1 MNQTNKEALDLFNQG
16 IREKDTF
23 LRNKAFNSAVEK
35 LLNDPEDSTEY
46 DILMGDNLAQLGQYP
61 LALYYDLK
69 ALKDD
74 PDNPAIHARLEEV
87 IKAGNLPTTIPDVE
101 TFGPSA
107 LSIALVF
114 GCMCIALSS
123 WILLKKNQLKKLA
136 LATSGFLFLFLL
148 YDITLLF
155 RSPILAVIVH
165 AEKLFQTPDEN
176 AKNSIQ
182 TPLPAGIIV
191 IVLDVDKNGSW
202 IKIRTKEGAMGYV
215 PEKSIRLVD

>member
-1 MNQTNKEALDLFNQG
+1 MSQSHKEALELYNQG
-16 IREKDTF
+16 LLEKDTY
-23 LRNKAFNSAVEK
+23 LRNQAFNNVVEK
-35 LLNDPEDSTEY
+35 LLNNPEDSTEY
-46 DILMGDNLAQLGQYP
+46 DVLMGDSLAQLGQFP

-74 PDNPAIHARLEEV
+74 PDNQVIRMRIEEV
-87 IKAGNLPTTIPDVE
+87 IKAGNLSAAVPDPE

-107 LSIALVF
+107 LSIAIIF
-114 GCMCIALSS
+114 GCMCLALSA
-123 WILLKKNQLKKLA
+123 WIILKKNQLKKVA
-136 LATSGFLFLFLL
+136 LATSAFLFLFLL

-155 RSPILAVIVH
+155 RSPILAVVVH
-165 AEKLFQTPDEN
+165 SERLVQAPEEN

-191 IVLDVDKNGSW
+191 TVLDMEKNGSW

>member
-16 IREKDTF
+16 LLEKDTF

-35 LLNDPEDSTEY
+35 LLSNPEDSTEY
-46 DILMGDNLAQLGQYP
+46 DILMGDSLAQLGQYP

-74 PDNPAIHARLEEV
+74 PDSELIRTRIEEV
-87 IKAGNLPTTIPDVE
+87 IKAGNLPATVPPPE

-107 LSIALVF
+107 LSIAIIF

-123 WILLKKNQLKKLA
+123 WILLKKDQLKKLA

-155 RSPILAVIVH
+155 RSPILGVVVR

-182 TPLPAGIIV
+182 TPLPAGIIL

-202 IKIRTKEGAMGYV
+202 IKVRTKEGAMGYV